1 MYPSLRRTDLSA
13 APGKDSLGNVFENDA
28 KDIVS
33 RLSPDQNSTAVLTGS
48 LSLNKTVIYPTILDK
63 NVEKNGRC

>member
-1 MYPSLRRTDLSA
+1 MSA
-13 APGKDSLGNVFENDA
+13 APGKDSLGNVFENDV

>member
-1 MYPSLRRTDLSA
+1 MSA
-13 APGKDSLGNVFENDA
+13 APGKDSLGNFFGNDA

-63 NVEKNGRC
+63 NVEKNGRCYV

>member
-1 MYPSLRRTDLSA
+1 MSA

-33 RLSPDQNSTAVLTGS
+33 RLSRDQNSTAVLTGS
-48 LSLNKTVIYPTILDK
+48 LSLNKIHFVMTYLKD
-63 NVEKNGRC
+63 

>member
-1 MYPSLRRTDLSA
+1 MSA